1 MYSKYCHSS
10 TREHANSGHADK
22 HVRWRPISC
31 NLLSQ
36 ALSRGLAGS
45 LEAVPTHSCSGEND
59 VFPSQEKKG
68 LLVALARRFTLSQ
81 NGYGNICVF
90 GTQQCPLSILD
101 CRKKKS
107 PSVTDGDQELGRSKF
122 ESSNL
127 GKLGK
132 SMSRKSSNLRSKSRS
147 KWQRQGEKLTAE
159 SSSKPIS
166 KRSDAASRQRIAE
179 QRGTNHRNQG

>member
-1 MYSKYCHSS
+1 MVFLQSFGFFEYSELLQKNHHVLNFTQIFIS
-10 TREHANSGHADK
+10 RE
-22 HVRWRPISC
+22 
-31 NLLSQ
+31 
-36 ALSRGLAGS
+36 
-45 LEAVPTHSCSGEND
+45 
-59 VFPSQEKKG
+59 KG